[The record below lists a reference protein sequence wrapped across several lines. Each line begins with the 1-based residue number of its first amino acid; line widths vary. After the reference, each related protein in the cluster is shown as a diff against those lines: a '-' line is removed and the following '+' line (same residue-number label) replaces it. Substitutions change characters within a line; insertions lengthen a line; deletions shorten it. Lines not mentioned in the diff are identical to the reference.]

1 MSATSSRKPAWG
13 RTVRWIGTLVSIGL
27 LVFLLE
33 RQDWK
38 ALSTAARSVGWNGVG
53 LGLLFVAGRQLLN
66 AARWYALIRVHA
78 IALGYLNAAR
88 LTFTGLFAS
97 NFLPTTVGGDVLRLV
112 GVMEASEDRVVGTTT
127 VFLDRVV
134 GMLGMVALIPFGIPI
149 LLGIVSD
156 GVLIASGAAL
166 SSRGIVAMVRRGVE
180 RLRRAMSLWR
190 RRPSALVASLLY
202 AWLAVACYL
211 MAVWIVARFIGIEVS
226 YWQVAGATSLT
237 YFLTLL
243 PISINGYGLRELGV
257 VAVYTQLGA
266 LPEQASALAFITR
279 GLMWAV
285 SLPGMLWLGG
295 LVQSAGQQL
304 AELSA
309 PEGGGE

>member
-1 MSATSSRKPAWG
+1 MSAESPRKLAWG
-13 RTVRWIGTLVSIGL
+13 RTVRWIGTLISIGL
-27 LVFLLE
+27 LVWLLE
-33 RQDWK
+33 RQDWLS
-38 ALSTAARSVGWNGVG
+38 LSTAARSVGWSGVA

-66 AARWYALIRVHA
+66 AARWYALIRVHP
-78 IALGYLNAAR
+78 IALGYLNAVR
-88 LTFTGLFAS
+88 LTFAGLFAS

-127 VFLDRVV
+127 VFLDRIVGMV
-134 GMLGMVALIPFGIPI
+134 GMLALIPFGIPI
-149 LLGIVSD
+149 LLGIVND
-156 GVLIASGAAL
+156 GVLMAGGAAI
-166 SSRGIVAMVRRGVE
+166 SSGGIAGALRRGVD
-180 RLRRAMSLWR
+180 RLRQAVSLWR

-211 MAVWIVARFIGIEVS
+211 MAVWTVARFIGIDVT

-304 AELSA
+304 AELRA
-309 PEGGGE
+309 GERGGE